1 MSLKGADEL
10 DLSSF
15 QYGGMNV
22 TGFSIKDPPFE
33 ENFQQN
39 DCNSFKGLCPVNV
52 RSGLEEK
59 CLVNIICIIILTGK
73 HTCTNLPNKILKKKY
88 MEHLFFIASYFFH
101 SINWRLW
108 WTLWS
113 SWVTPSTRPR
123 TTIIPPC
130 FPQTPIGVRCQ
141 NNTEILDE
149 NS

>member
-59 CLVNIICIIILTGK
+59 NVWLILSV
-73 HTCTNLPNKILKKKY
+73 L
-88 MEHLFFIASYFFH
+88 SY
-101 SINWRLW
+101 
-108 WTLWS
+108 
-113 SWVTPSTRPR
+113 
-123 TTIIPPC
+123 
-130 FPQTPIGVRCQ
+130 
-141 NNTEILDE
+141 
-149 NS
+149 